1 MLLKLHKTRGKREC
15 NGMAS
20 QQGSMRPRKL
30 SKQINPL
37 EIFNTSDLHVWTTL
51 LIQRLNSV
59 YQPTNQI
66 LMR

>member
-37 EIFNTSDLHVWTTL
+37 EIFNTSEGLTYMCGP
-51 LIQRLNSV
+51 R
-59 YQPTNQI
+59 Y
-66 LMR
+66 